1 MPTTRITKRISDLI
15 STQLPEHITYEFPV
29 FRTFIEKYYSY
40 IEQDQEAQ
48 EVLQNALLYSDIDQ
62 TINSL
67 LNVFSE
73 QFTKD
78 IPKNILADKKFFIK
92 LASELY
98 VRKGTEEAYRIF
110 FRALFNEEIDFFYPN
125 TVLLKPSDGK
135 WDIPQLIKVSA
146 ITGSPF
152 DLAGTRIIGNT
163 SGAAAI
169 IDSVVS
175 FTYESNVLYELLIE
189 PNSLTGNFIPG
200 ENIIGKKL
208 VNAKSNTIVTT
219 SANVIPIVRSI
230 DIIHESYG
238 YAINE
243 SILFNDV
250 NGVGAKGYISEVTEY
265 GEIKKILLTDYGRY
279 YNLKPNVSVASP
291 SASFFGKYLNSD
303 NISTIRL
310 NNKHGLHVGSNVNV
324 TFTGNIFNSLNT
336 LTKKLNVASIVD
348 DKTFKSDISQ
358 FYNSELDA
366 SDDFYFIDND
376 LITIDFTNQF
386 LSNTT
391 GNVTLSYTVDNFFIT
406 PFKLRD
412 NVIRLSVPIEHG
424 LTIGDNVK
432 IIIRDIDAESYTG
445 NFVLKND
452 SNVTVGFTNDHGLN
466 IDEKINV
473 KFLSNYENT
482 KSGVYILSS
491 IHAIETTASN
501 TNITVDNTIIS
512 VDLVSTYYNNSII
525 TFNTY
530 PHYFITGQEVNV
542 NFGATLT
549 NAIVGTFLLEGN
561 TSTVF
566 LGEGHNFKLNE
577 NVNVSFSNAKLID
590 DNDKVQIKGNANI
603 AFASNILIGNDTE
616 FTSNIFSGNIISVGR
631 IQEFSIASVIS
642 NTLAYLT
649 TNSEYS
655 FTLANVYQVTSN
667 LTGNSTV
674 TKIIEIPNSRRLNF
688 YIDGKSN
695 ATGCVLIS
703 SVLSN
708 VVQNTFATGTV
719 TNNGYPTYSFIN
731 VSLPNNFSNANTRG
745 IATVRNS
752 GTSNIIGNYA
762 NNITIASI
770 PNSKTIIF
778 NSNISSNI
786 SFSNG
791 TARVTVSLP
800 VPEDIVYHDG
810 SLDNVFGDQSYWTG
824 DLITYYNYAGTHYG
838 VYTIPNSN
846 TITLVS
852 HQPNTRG
859 NLYISF
865 NKLANLQAN
874 IGAIGIGEGRW
885 KDHSSILDE
894 TFKLQGRI
902 DNNKKV
908 YYQAFSY
915 VIKSTKALDVWEK
928 AVKKT
933 IHPAGMEI
941 FSEVFI
947 STSQENA
954 KNVTSR
960 ARFFPVKIT
969 SPIDV
974 SFTSVRIDTSEY
986 TVDNST

>member
-1 MPTTRITKRISDLI
+1 M
-15 STQLPEHITYEFPV
+15 
-29 FRTFIEKYYSY
+29 
-40 IEQDQEAQ
+40 
-48 EVLQNALLYSDIDQ
+48 
-62 TINSL
+62 
-67 LNVFSE
+67 
-73 QFTKD
+73 
-78 IPKNILADKKFFIK
+78 
-92 LASELY
+92 
-98 VRKGTEEAYRIF
+98 
-110 FRALFNEEIDFFYPN
+110 
-125 TVLLKPSDGK
+125 
-135 WDIPQLIKVSA
+135 DIPQLIKVSA

-265 GEIKKILLTDYGRY
+265 GGIKKILLTDYGRY

-291 SASFFGKYLNSD
+291 SASFFGKYLNSG

-324 TFTGNIFNSLNT
+324 TFTGNVYNSLNNQ
-336 LTKKLNVASIVD
+336 TKKLNVFSIVD
-348 DKTFKSDISQ
+348 DHTFKSDISA
-358 FYNSELDA
+358 FFISELDA
-366 SDDFYFIDND
+366 SDNYINVDSS

-386 LSNTT
+386 LSNSA
-391 GNVTLSYTVDNFFIT
+391 GNVSLVYTLENFFTT
-406 PFKLRD
+406 PFNLKG
-412 NVIRLSVPIEHG
+412 NIIRLSVSIEHG
-424 LTIGDNVK
+424 LAIGDNVK
-432 IIIRDIDAESYTG
+432 ISIKDIDAESYTG
-445 NFVLKND
+445 NFVLKNH
-452 SNVTVGFTNDHGLN
+452 SNVTVGFASDHGLN

-482 KSGVYILSS
+482 TSGVYVLES
-491 IHAIETTASN
+491 IGSI
-501 TNITVDNTIIS
+501 
-512 VDLVSTYYNNSII
+512 NNSTI

-530 PHYFITGQEVNV
+530 PHYFITGQQVNV

-561 TSTVF
+561 ASTVF

-590 DNDKVQIKGNANI
+590 DNNKVQIKGNANI

-631 IQEFSIASVIS
+631 IQEFSVASVIS

-649 TNSEYS
+649 TNSEYT
-655 FTLANVYQVTSN
+655 FTLANIYQATSN
-667 LTGNSTV
+667 LTGNSTI
-674 TKIIEIPNSRRLNF
+674 TKIIEIPNSRRLKF

-852 HQPNTRG
+852 HQPNTR
-859 NLYISF
+859 
-865 NKLANLQAN
+865 
-874 IGAIGIGEGRW
+874 
-885 KDHSSILDE
+885 
-894 TFKLQGRI
+894 
-902 DNNKKV
+902 
-908 YYQAFSY
+908 
-915 VIKSTKALDVWEK
+915 
-928 AVKKT
+928 
-933 IHPAGMEI
+933 
-941 FSEVFI
+941 
-947 STSQENA
+947 
-954 KNVTSR
+954 
-960 ARFFPVKIT
+960 
-969 SPIDV
+969 
-974 SFTSVRIDTSEY
+974 
-986 TVDNST
+986 